1 MVLKKFSFFLD
12 ARYFSLLSDY
22 FDLLTHYCAVSS
34 PYFELVSS
42 FRKKPSHVFT
52 TSSRHFDSASHCFK
66 KILIILVFCRRLS
79 KNSHVDSLNKN
90 DDLPC
95 HYFAFWYRSFC
106 RVSNSLFHYIIFQY
120 SISFFW
126 HSNLLIWLT
135 TSSFEDIIS
144 SFWRRSYLT
153 VPWSNELLSQNND
166 RGGVNSF
173 FLSFLQIVCTVV
185 LFRVCVFIFKKW
197 ERKDHLVMVFLL

>member
-1 MVLKKFSFFLD
+1 MWRSVSFYLFFYLTWCFHGFKKILIFFGRSL
-12 ARYFSLLSDY
+12 FQSIIWLFWLTNSLLLCIISL
-22 FDLLTHYCAVSS
+22 FWVS
-34 PYFELVSS
+34 LIVS
-42 FRKKPSHVFT
+42 KKPSHVFT

-79 KNSHVDSLNKN
+79 QNSHVDSLNKN
-90 DDLPC
+90 DDIPC

-106 RVSNSLFHYIIFQY
+106 RVSNSLFHCIIFQY

-166 RGGVNSF
+166 GGG
-173 FLSFLQIVCTVV
+173 
-185 LFRVCVFIFKKW
+185 
-197 ERKDHLVMVFLL
+197 